1 MRFVSPFLC
10 FLRLRSE
17 QITAKP
23 QSLVRK
29 RQASFSSRM
38 REDRVTSACNAPL
51 IPACTRERFFTS
63 KRVRMAWA
71 CVPLA
76 AAMRLTLSLA
86 RSAFVVA
93 ACLVTVIGP
102 RNVLGRNVEV
112 LRCATYYPMLM
123 RASVLSDGRGV
134 THEAKDVAVT
144 APRDDTGTFRG
155 RHSSR

>member
-1 MRFVSPFLC
+1 MQFVSPFLC

-51 IPACTRERFFTS
+51 IPDCTRECFFTA
-63 KRVRMAWA
+63 KRVRIAWA

-86 RSAFVVA
+86 RSTFAVA

-102 RNVLGRNVEV
+102 SNVLGRNVEV
-112 LRCATYYPMLM
+112 LRCATYPMLM
-123 RASVLSDGRGV
+123 RASVLSNGREV
-134 THEAKDVAVT
+134 THEAEDVAIT
-144 APRDDTGTFRG
+144 TPWGDTGTFRE